1 MTKIQY
7 FGLKKSETNILPL
20 GKNSLKNLNFIN
32 FMNVPE
38 QSNQIEMDNYNY
50 INLPVPGKK
59 HRYIF
64 GDFVSFVKK
73 VNKLHRLILIKR
85 SLNITAY
92 KFDKEIKNNY
102 KSLQKNKIYNFNFAK
117 HIYNIFSEVNFNF
130 NYYERNYQG
139 KINIFKLCLL
149 TKKYILLVIINK
161 ILFYIKTKNKKAIVI
176 QSHIRRIIFNKKF
189 NAYKNEIN
197 YKALIIQKYLRGF
210 HIRNIFKD
218 KILYIVDNINFNK
231 RQKEYER
238 KVKIMIKKRE
248 AIRVIESW
256 WEKILEERK
265 QKELEEKI
273 KKMPKDCQKLYRQ
286 FVKLRK
292 QTKSIKIEF
301 NEFAKDKIGFV
312 P

>member
-1 MTKIQY
+1 MKIQY
-7 FGLKKSETNILPL
+7 FGLKKSETNVLPL
-20 GKNSLKNLNFIN
+20 GKISLKNIN
-32 FMNVPE
+32 FMKSPE
-38 QSNQIEMDNYNY
+38 QSNQIKMDNCNC

-85 SLNITAY
+85 SLNITTY
-92 KFDKEIKNNY
+92 KYDKEIKNNY

-139 KINIFKLCLL
+139 KINIFKLSLL

-161 ILFYIKTKNKKAIVI
+161 IFFYIKTKTKKAIVI
-176 QSHIRRIIFNKKF
+176 QSHIRRIILTKKF
-189 NAYKNEIN
+189 IAYKNEIN

-210 HIRNIFKD
+210 HIRNKFKD
-218 KILYIVDNINFNK
+218 KILYIIDNINFK
-231 RQKEYER
+231 RRQKEYER

-273 KKMPKDCQKLYRQ
+273 KRMPKDCQKLYRQ
-286 FVKLRK
+286 FVKLRR
-292 QTKSIKIEF
+292 QTKTIRIEF
-301 NEFAKDKIGFV
+301 NEFA
-312 P
+312 